1 MLIHFITV
9 TIIINIIIV
18 LIFVYLLLV
27 VLMRGRERFHNSG
40 GMCVVEFESN
50 FLLFFDY
57 FSRTIDDTNCKYFC
71 SVSVTFKT
79 SHSNSQ
85 LFSILFISVNYIFF
99 RSSLIFFW
107 ERDQLAVG
115 YHGFECRSSL
125 YFFLINHVLISL
137 SAVPIFH
144 LSYYIFTCKR
154 RRKKDKLERTVGKEL
169 LHDIRNR
176 PCKFARGVDLEHV
189 SRPLWRPPFGPRGY
203 QQHTAPSALAENSR
217 VWRALVQNAFVIAIF
232 GQIAPNHELSLRSR

>member
-99 RSSLIFFW
+99 RSSLIFFLRTW
-107 ERDQLAVG
+107 PARSWLPWVRMPFKPVFFLDQSCPDI
-115 YHGFECRSSL
+115 FIRSSNISSFIL
-125 YFFLINHVLISL
+125 YI
-137 SAVPIFH
+137 H
-144 LSYYIFTCKR
+144 L
-154 RRKKDKLERTVGKEL
+154 
-169 LHDIRNR
+169 
-176 PCKFARGVDLEHV
+176 
-189 SRPLWRPPFGPRGY
+189 
-203 QQHTAPSALAENSR
+203 
-217 VWRALVQNAFVIAIF
+217 
-232 GQIAPNHELSLRSR
+232 